1 VIIDAHF
8 HVWPDAIAH
17 RALARP
23 AGDIERRG
31 DGTQAG
37 AVAAIESAGIDR
49 AVAFGVANRPEHIEA
64 AHSFVSSLNP
74 QYFIPFGT
82 IHPGASVTENLSS
95 LRRHGLRGVKVH
107 PLFQGFG
114 LDDPRLWELLEA
126 MQGEFVVTTHVG
138 GGGDGADRCTPS
150 MLYDL
155 VEHFPRLELIGCHF
169 GGYRL
174 LDELED
180 KIIGLPVHLDTSWP
194 PGLASVDPDRLR
206 RMIERHGADRLIFG
220 SDWPMGDPA
229 SDLEAVRSLGLRNDE
244 TDGILGDN
252 LARLLWKE
260 SS

>member
-8 HVWPDAIAH
+8 HVWPNAIAR

-31 DGTQAG
+31 DGTQAD
-37 AVAAIESAGIDR
+37 AIATLRSAGIDR
-49 AVAFGVANRPEHIEA
+49 AVAFGVANRPKHIEA
-64 AHSFVSSLNP
+64 ANAFVSSLP
-74 QYFIPFGT
+74 REHFIPFGT
-82 IHPGASVTENLSS
+82 IHPGAPLEENLAS

-114 LDDPRLWELLEA
+114 LDDPGLWELLEA

-138 GGGDGADRCTPS
+138 EGGDGADRCTPA
-150 MLYDL
+150 MLCDL
-155 VEHFPRLELIGCHF
+155 VERFPRLELIGCHF

-174 LDELED
+174 LDELEAR
-180 KIIGLPVHLDTSWP
+180 IIGLPVYLDTSWP

-206 RMIERHGADRLIFG
+206 GLIERHGAERIIFG
-220 SDWPMGDPA
+220 SDWPMGEPA
-229 SDLEAVRSLGLRNDE
+229 RDLEAVRALCLDPTQ

-252 LARLLWKE
+252 LARLLWKDA
-260 SS
+260 S